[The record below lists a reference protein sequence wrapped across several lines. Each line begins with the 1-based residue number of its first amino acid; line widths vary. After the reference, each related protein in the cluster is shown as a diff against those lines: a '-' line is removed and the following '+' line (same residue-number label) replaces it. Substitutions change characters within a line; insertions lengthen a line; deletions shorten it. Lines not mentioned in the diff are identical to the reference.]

1 MPKKVDH
8 TRGVLRLT
16 QGGEVTDMSP
26 EERAR
31 ILREA
36 PPKTWI
42 AFSADE
48 SEVIAQAPTYEETVS
63 IAESK
68 GVDDPVLLMTPES
81 WVPMVL

>member
-1 MPKKVDH
+1 M
-8 TRGVLRLT
+8 L
-16 QGGEVTDMSP
+16 SP
-26 EERAR
+26 DERTK

-48 SEVIAQAPTYEETVS
+48 SEVVGQAQTYEEIVS

-68 GVDDPVLLMTPES
+68 GVNDPVLLMTPDS